1 MKLYKYLQY
10 AETWPWFQHRFFP
23 LKVCL
28 GLWMIAFCSLKQAP
42 NMLY

>member
-1 MKLYKYLQY
+1 MLKLGHGFN
-10 AETWPWFQHRFFP
+10 TGFFP

-42 NMLY
+42 NRLY